1 MRSKVFVGAV
11 LVSLGLVAC
20 GSQEKGGAG
29 GSGGQSASG
38 GSGGNASGG
47 SGGSGGSTATG
58 GNASGGSTATGGA
71 VGSGGSV
78 SSGGNV
84 GTGGRVGSGGSVS
97 SGGSVGSGGDGGR
110 GGPGSGGSAS
120 GGASAGGGPGAGGR
134 TGVGGGSPQGGTNG
148 GAGRAGATGGKGG
161 SSGNGGPTFH
171 VFLLLGQ
178 SNMAGFPKAQTADQ
192 VKNDRIRVLGFDD
205 CAATGRKAD
214 QWDVA
219 VPPLHECFAGAIG
232 PGDYFSKTL
241 IDKVP
246 AGDTIGLVPC
256 ALSGKAIEV
265 FSKGTDKYD
274 WIIQRTRNAQQMG
287 GVVEGLLF
295 HQGES
300 NCGSSTWPMKVKQ
313 LVSDLKADLKLGDVP
328 FLAGELPYDSA
339 CKNHNPLV
347 NQLPGMIPNTTVISA
362 QGLALDPSD
371 TSNFHFGHDA
381 QVELGKR
388 YEAAFIKA
396 VGW

>member
-1 MRSKVFVGAV
+1 MRSKIFVGSV
-11 LVSLGLVAC
+11 LVSLALVAC
-20 GSQEKGGAG
+20 GSQENGGTTG
-29 GSGGQSASG
+29 TGGQSASG
-38 GSGGNASGG
+38 GSTGSGGSASGG
-47 SGGSGGSTATG
+47 STGSGGSASGGSTG
-58 GNASGGSTATGGA
+58 SGGSASGGSTASGGSA
-71 VGSGGSV
+71 SGGSTGSGGGASAGR
-78 SSGGNV
+78 SGA
-84 GTGGRVGSGGSVS
+84 
-97 SGGSVGSGGDGGR
+97 
-110 GGPGSGGSAS
+110 GSGGSAS
-120 GGASAGGGPGAGGR
+120 GGAPSGGGASGAAGRAGGGGAG
-134 TGVGGGSPQGGTNG
+134 PQGGANG
-148 GAGRAGATGGKGG
+148 GAGRDGAAGGKGG
-161 SSGNGGPTFH
+161 NAGSTFH

-178 SNMAGFPKAQTADQ
+178 SNMAGYPKAATADK
-192 VKNDRIRVLGFDD
+192 VKNERIRVLGFDD
-205 CAATGRKAD
+205 CSATGRKAD

-246 AGDTIGLVPC
+246 AGDTILLVPG
-256 ALSGKAIEV
+256 ALSGKAIAV
-265 FSKGTDKYD
+265 FSKGAEKYD
-274 WIIQRTRNAQQMG
+274 WIIKRAKNAQQMG
-287 GVVEGLLF
+287 GVIEGLLF

-300 NCGSSTWPMKVKQ
+300 DCGNSAWPMKVKQ

-328 FLAGELPYDSA
+328 FLVGELPYDSA

-347 NQLPGMIPNTTVISA
+347 NMLPGMIPNTTVISA
-362 QGLALDPSD
+362 QGLALDAGD

>member
-1 MRSKVFVGAV
+1 MRSKIFVGSV
-11 LVSLGLVAC
+11 LVSLALVAC
-20 GSQEKGGAG
+20 GSQENGGITGTGGQSASG
-29 GSGGQSASG
+29 GSTGSGGQSASG
-38 GSGGNASGG
+38 GSTGSGGSASGG
-47 SGGSGGSTATG
+47 STGSGGS
-58 GNASGGSTATGGA
+58 ASGGSTA
-71 VGSGGSV
+71 SGGSA
-78 SSGGNV
+78 SGGSTASGGNASAGRS
-84 GTGGRVGSGGSVS
+84 GT
-97 SGGSVGSGGDGGR
+97 
-110 GGPGSGGSAS
+110 GSGGSAS
-120 GGASAGGGPGAGGR
+120 GGAPSGGGAPGAAGASGRAGGGGAG
-134 TGVGGGSPQGGTNG
+134 PQGGTNG
-148 GAGRAGATGGKGG
+148 GAGRDGAAGGKGG
-161 SSGNGGPTFH
+161 NAGSTFH

-178 SNMAGFPKAQTADQ
+178 SNMAGYPKAATADK
-192 VKNDRIRVLGFDD
+192 VKNERIRVLGFDD
-205 CAATGRKAD
+205 CSATGRKAD

-246 AGDTIGLVPC
+246 AGDTILLVPG
-256 ALSGKAIEV
+256 ALSGKAIAV
-265 FSKGTDKYD
+265 FSKGAEKYD
-274 WIIQRTRNAQQMG
+274 WIIKRAKNAQQMG
-287 GVVEGLLF
+287 GVIEGLLF

-300 NCGSSTWPMKVKQ
+300 DCGNSAWPMKVKQ

-328 FLAGELPYDSA
+328 FLVGELPYDSA

-347 NQLPGMIPNTTVISA
+347 NMLPGMIPNTTVISA
-362 QGLALDPSD
+362 QGLALDAGD